1 MSMHGSLYPDPLVR
15 DELHLCQECRRP
27 FVVPLSI
34 LPLMAQDGYVVE
46 LRCSNCDHASIA
58 VHDDDQ
64 LERLDRELD
73 RQTGRLRHAL
83 AELELA
89 DQLERVDRFVAALA
103 ADAILPE
110 DF

>member
-1 MSMHGSLYPDPLVR
+1 MSTHGSLHPERTVR
-15 DELHLCQECRRP
+15 DDLHVCGDCRRP

-46 LRCSNCDHASIA
+46 LQCANCGGTEIA
-58 VHDDDQ
+58 VHDDEE

-89 DQLERVDRFVAALA
+89 DELARVDRFAAALQ

>member
-1 MSMHGSLYPDPLVR
+1 MSPHGSLPTDRPVHDDVHVCR
-15 DELHLCQECRRP
+15 ACRRP

-46 LRCSNCDHASIA
+46 LRCTNCGESTIA
-58 VHDDDQ
+58 IHDDAQ

-89 DQLERVDRFVAALA
+89 DEIARVDRFAEALQTG
-103 ADAILPE
+103 AILPE

>member
-1 MSMHGSLYPDPLVR
+1 MSQHGSPHPDVR
-15 DELHLCQECRRP
+15 VAGDVHRCGVCGQP

-46 LRCSNCDHASIA
+46 LRCANCEHTAIEI
-58 VHDDDQ
+58 HDDEQ

-89 DQLERVDRFVAALA
+89 DELDRVDRFASALA
-103 ADAILPE
+103 ADAILTE